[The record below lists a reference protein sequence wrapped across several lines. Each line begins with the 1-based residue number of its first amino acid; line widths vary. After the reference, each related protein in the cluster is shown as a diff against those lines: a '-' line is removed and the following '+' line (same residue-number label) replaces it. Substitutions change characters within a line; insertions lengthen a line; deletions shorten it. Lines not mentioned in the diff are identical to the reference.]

1 MAGKI
6 FFIWFLKYLKKKDP
20 QDVKDVLDAA
30 EVQLKKYLV
39 TKKYIH
45 RKNLRGFAVVAKN
58 EDIYWK
64 EISIP

>member
-1 MAGKI
+1 
-6 FFIWFLKYLKKKDP
+6 KDT

-45 RKNLRGFAVVAKN
+45 RKNLRGFAVVVKN
-58 EDIYWK
+58 EDIFWK
-64 EISIP
+64 EITIH